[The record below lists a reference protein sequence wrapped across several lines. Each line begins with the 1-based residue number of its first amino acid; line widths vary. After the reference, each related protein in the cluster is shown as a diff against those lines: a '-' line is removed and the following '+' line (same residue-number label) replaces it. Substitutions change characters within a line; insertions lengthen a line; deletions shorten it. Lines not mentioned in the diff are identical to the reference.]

1 MGVYEAAKIAYEQA
15 VQLDPKH
22 AQAQHN
28 LELTRERI
36 RFTAA

>member
-1 MGVYEAAKIAYEQA
+1 MGVYDAAKIAYEQA
-15 VQLDPKH
+15 LRLDPNH